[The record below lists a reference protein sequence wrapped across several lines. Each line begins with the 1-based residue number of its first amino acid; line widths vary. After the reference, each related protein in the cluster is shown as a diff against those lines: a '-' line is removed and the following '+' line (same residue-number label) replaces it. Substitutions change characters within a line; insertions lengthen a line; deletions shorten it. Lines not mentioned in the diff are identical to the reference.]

1 MRELSG
7 TKYFLP
13 LSILNNVRAQWN
25 KGTFY
30 SVEQRYFLPYLNNAR
45 AQWNKG
51 TFYRCILNNA
61 RAVEQWNKGTFYQW
75 NVYLNNARAQWN
87 KGTFYQRIPK

>member
-7 TKYFLP
+7 TKVLFT
-13 LSILNNVRAQWN
+13 NV
-25 KGTFY
+25 
-30 SVEQRYFLPYLNNAR
+30 YLNNAR

-51 TFYRCILNNA
+51 TFYRC
-61 RAVEQWNKGTFYQW
+61 GTK
-75 NVYLNNARAQWN
+75 VPKNNARAQWN